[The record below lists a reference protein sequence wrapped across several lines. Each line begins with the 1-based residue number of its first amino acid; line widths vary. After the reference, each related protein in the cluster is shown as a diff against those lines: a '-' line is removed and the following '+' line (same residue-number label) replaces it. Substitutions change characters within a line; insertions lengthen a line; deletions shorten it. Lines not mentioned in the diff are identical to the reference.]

1 MLVSTILL
9 ARNDMRCFTIAILT
23 AVACLG
29 IAISSAVALTA
40 KDEVGSWT
48 LESDVSTTSDG
59 HKLLPFGPNPK
70 GIAIFDNSGRFA
82 IVVSRPDLPKF
93 ASDNRMQGTTTE
105 NEAIVHGSI
114 AFFGT
119 YLVKDGAIIQ
129 HVEGGTW
136 PGWIGTDQKRTV
148 ASFTKDEQ
156 TWTTVPSFGGTSE
169 LRWRRSEAYLTNA
182 TSAYGTKP

>member
-1 MLVSTILL
+1 MGRLTT
-9 ARNDMRCFTIAILT
+9 ATLT
-23 AVACLG
+23 AIAYLG
-29 IAISSAVALTA
+29 IAIPSAVALSA

-48 LESDVSTTSDG
+48 LESDVSTTPDG
-59 HKLLPFGPNPK
+59 HKLLPFGSDPQ

-93 ASDNRMQGTTTE
+93 ASDNRMQGTATE
-105 NEAIVHGSI
+105 NEAIVRGSI

-119 YLVKDGAIIQ
+119 YSIKDGAIIQ

-148 ASFTKDEQ
+148 AAFAQDEQ

-169 LRWRRSEAYLTNA
+169 LRWRRLQ
-182 TSAYGTKP
+182 